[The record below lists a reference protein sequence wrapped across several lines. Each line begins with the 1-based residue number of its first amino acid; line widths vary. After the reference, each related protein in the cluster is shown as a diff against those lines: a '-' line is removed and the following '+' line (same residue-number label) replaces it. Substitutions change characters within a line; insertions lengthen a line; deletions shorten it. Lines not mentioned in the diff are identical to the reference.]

1 MPLYEFECKP
11 CQTRFDVRATFSEK
25 ELGLDPE
32 CPHCHGKEVNQVIT
46 SGMFISTGGT
56 TGAATG
62 AGCSPF
68 AGPGCCG

>member
-1 MPLYEFECKP
+1 MPLYEFECQP
-11 CQTRFDVRATFSEK
+11 CQARFDVRATFSEK
-25 ELGLDPE
+25 EQGLEPE

-46 SGMFISTGGT
+46 SGMFIGT
-56 TGAATG
+56 SGTSG